1 MIFFNNFASI
11 FDYIKIEMKKL
22 VLIMILLTACICNA
36 DAVLTERNLDKTLSF
51 LRQELEAYHAEQKK
65 HMQKVKALN
74 VRVRDELMSI
84 VGKSNQNALILY
96 SQSQSNTF
104 DMTYACHEATELYKN
119 FDARVLPFAVATEKL
134 TGEIARYDSMIVILE
149 NMPVIA
155 LDEKAQTDRNV
166 CLTLAT
172 NIRNNLVENSES
184 LSQYTMFFDK
194 TSSRLKQMN
203 DYAQVRYRQIQ
214 SSIFVN
220 GDESFISILGKLP
233 LYLVQTKQA
242 IDEKYGTD
250 KYRKQ
255 KDSTKTFV
263 RNASEWHPFFI
274 VFFFSAVLFWFLV
287 SSALNIIAYRWLL
300 PKRIQQIPFVS
311 EKRESLSL
319 ASILVT
325 LGVALIFVRLRV
337 EQHFLVTA
345 ANLMLEFVW
354 LSAVICISLLL
365 RLRADQMRSGYRIY
379 LPLLVVGFVVISY
392 RIVLIPNEL
401 VNLTFPILLL
411 LCAIWQWV
419 EIRKHQGNL
428 PKSDIFYTWVS
439 QIVFISSLV
448 ASWIGYSLL
457 SVQLLIWWIME
468 LTFILTITCI
478 TDWLSIYEEK
488 KNFKN
493 KNIKET
499 WRYDLLLKVI
509 LPWAAIVAFIFS
521 IYWAADL
528 FNLSYIFKEYF
539 FYEFLKT
546 KSITLS
552 LFRLSVV
559 VMLYFLFK
567 YILATSKAVL
577 HMHFEDEEGK
587 KAQSKEVMGKNVL
600 QVLVWGVY
608 LIISFN
614 ILELGSEWLL
624 VITGGLSTGIGFAS
638 KDILENI
645 YYGISLMTGRIN
657 IGDMIECDGTRG
669 TVRSINYTSTMI
681 EAVDGSVIAFQN
693 SQLFTKNY
701 KNLTRNH
708 SLELAQ
714 VPFGIAYGS
723 NVAEVKNLIADAV
736 MQLDCYDKSRGVSV
750 VFVDFG
756 DSSVDLKVLVWVR
769 VEKKLAVTSIIKECI
784 YDTLNANGIEIPFP
798 QRDIYIKNATEL
810 KNS

>member
-1 MIFFNNFASI
+1 
-11 FDYIKIEMKKL
+11 MKKL
-22 VLIMILLTACICNA
+22 FLILSLLVTFLCDAG
-36 DAVLTERNLDKTLSF
+36 AVLTERDLDKTLSF
-51 LRQELEAYHAEQKK
+51 LRQELEAYHAEQSK
-65 HMQKVKALN
+65 HLQKVKAQN
-74 VRVRDELMSI
+74 NRVRDELISI

-104 DMTYACHEATELYKN
+104 EMTYACHEATELYKN
-119 FDARVLPFAVATEKL
+119 FDARVLPFEKATNNL
-134 TGEIARYDSMIVILE
+134 IGEIARYDSMIVILQ

-155 LDEKAQTDRNV
+155 LDEKAQIDRNV

-172 NIRNNLVENSES
+172 NIRNNLIENSES
-184 LSQYTMFFDK
+184 LTQYTMFFDK
-194 TSSRLKQMN
+194 TSNKLKQMN
-203 DYAQVRYRQIQ
+203 DYAEIKYRQIQ

-220 GDESFISILGKLP
+220 GDESFLSILNNLP
-233 LYLVQTKQA
+233 SYLVQTKQA
-242 IDEKYGTD
+242 IIEKYGTE
-250 KYRKQ
+250 KYKPENTQ
-255 KDSTKTFV
+255 TKTFV

-274 VFFFSAVLFWFLV
+274 VFFFAAVLFWFVV
-287 SSALNIIAYRWLL
+287 SSAINIVAYKWLL
-300 PKRIQQIPFVS
+300 PKRIMEMSFVR
-311 EKRESLSL
+311 EKRDSLSL
-319 ASILVT
+319 ATILVT
-325 LGVALIFVRLRV
+325 LGVALIFVRIRV

-365 RLRADQMRSGYRIY
+365 RLKADQMKSGYRIY

-411 LCAIWQWV
+411 LCTVWQWI
-419 EIRKHQGNL
+419 EIKKHQANL

-439 QIVFISSLV
+439 QIVFVSSLI

-488 KNFKN
+488 HDFKN

-499 WRYDLLLKVI
+499 WRYDLVLKVI
-509 LPWAAIVAFIFS
+509 LPWTAVSAFILS

-528 FNLSYIFKEYF
+528 FNLSYIFKDYF

-552 LFRLSVV
+552 IFRLTIVI
-559 VMLYFLFK
+559 MLYFFFR
-567 YILATSKAVL
+567 YLAVTSKAIL
-577 HMHFEDEEGK
+577 HMHFEEIEGK

-600 QVLVWGVY
+600 QVIVWGAY
-608 LIISFN
+608 LIFSFN

-645 YYGISLMTGRIN
+645 YYGISLMAGRIN

-669 TVRSINYTSTMI
+669 TVSSINYTSTMI

-714 VPFGIAYGS
+714 VPFGVAYGS
-723 NVAEVKNLIADAV
+723 NIASVKTMIADAV
-736 MQLDCYDKSRGVSV
+736 MQLECFDKSRGVNV
-750 VFVDFG
+750 IFVDFG
-756 DSSVDLKVLVWVR
+756 ESSVDLKVLVWVR
-769 VEKKLAVTSIIKECI
+769 VEKKLGATSEIKECI
-784 YDTLNANGIEIPFP
+784 YDTLNAHGIEIPFP
-798 QRDIYIKNATEL
+798 QRDIYIKNAGDL
-810 KNS
+810 KNC